1 MATLAPIVTMPF
13 RILSLLLCLLMAGL
27 LSWTAFAL
35 ARPLTHFTT
44 AASPCRSSPW
54 ANGVPTVRA
63 LHGYDR
69 QGDMRL
75 LVKDE
80 GEIVSRYT
88 HDSFGMEIE
97 QSGHRPYKHWC

>member
-1 MATLAPIVTMPF
+1 
-13 RILSLLLCLLMAGL
+13 
-27 LSWTAFAL
+27 
-35 ARPLTHFTT
+35 
-44 AASPCRSSPW
+44 
-54 ANGVPTVRA
+54 VPTVRA

-75 LVKDE
+75 LVNDE

>member
-27 LSWTAFAL
+27 LSWTTFAL
-35 ARPLTHFTT
+35 TRSLTHFTT
-44 AASPCRSSPW
+44 AAPSCRSSSL

-69 QGDMRL
+69 QGNMRL
-75 LVKDE
+75 LVNDE